1 MDAVVQWVRT
11 SWTKRSR
18 GGAEATRRNAV
29 PVSFALPARPAPL
42 THEVDM
48 AEADGFEPREGLR
61 RVSYR
66 SEVCLRLVDGQ
77 LRVELLASAWGR
89 PRRHRR
95 PPAVRLAHG
104 EWLRWQI
111 NYRFT
116 GTSDGAWLYR
126 LDTLNLAHGAVPAD
140 TFLGEPPRFIDERAL
155 IW

>member
-11 SWTKRSR
+11 TWTKRSR

-29 PVSFALPARPAPL
+29 PVSFALPAQAMPL

-48 AEADGFEPREGLR
+48 AEADGFEPREGLVR
-61 RVSYR
+61 APYR
-66 SEVCLRLVDGQ
+66 SEVRLRLADGQ
-77 LRVELLASAWGR
+77 LRVELLASAWGM

-95 PPAVRLAHG
+95 PPAVRLAYG

-116 GTSDGAWLYR
+116 GMSGGAWRYR

-140 TFLGEPPRFIDERAL
+140 TFLGEPPRFIDERAH

>member
-18 GGAEATRRNAV
+18 GGAEAARRNAV
-29 PVSFALPARPAPL
+29 PVSFALPARAAPL
-42 THEVDM
+42 THEIDM
-48 AEADGFEPREGLR
+48 AEADGFEPRERLIHPP
-61 RVSYR
+61 YR
-66 SEVCLRLVDGQ
+66 SEVRLRLLDGQ

-111 NYRFT
+111 NYRFIRT
-116 GTSDGAWLYR
+116 TDGDWLYR
-126 LDTLNLAHGAVPAD
+126 LDTLNLAHGDVPAD
-140 TFLGEPPRFIDERAL
+140 TFLGEPPRSIDERAL
-155 IW
+155 LW

>member
-1 MDAVVQWVRT
+1 
-11 SWTKRSR
+11 
-18 GGAEATRRNAV
+18 
-29 PVSFALPARPAPL
+29 
-42 THEVDM
+42 M
-48 AEADGFEPREGLR
+48 AEADGFEPHEGLR

-66 SEVCLRLVDGQ
+66 SEVRLRLEDGQ

-116 GTSDGAWLYR
+116 GMNGAWLYR
-126 LDTLNLAHGAVPAD
+126 LDTLNLAHGAVPAAA
-140 TFLGEPPRFIDERAL
+140 FLGEPPRFIDERAH

>member
-29 PVSFALPARPAPL
+29 PVSFALPAPTAPL
-42 THEVDM
+42 IQEITM
-48 AEADGFEPREGLR
+48 AEADGFEPREGLSR
-61 RVSYR
+61 PPYR
-66 SEVCLRLVDGQ
+66 SDVRLRLVDGRI
-77 LRVELLASAWGR
+77 RVELLASAWGR
-89 PRRHRR
+89 PHRHRR
-95 PPAVRLAHG
+95 PPAVHLAYG

-116 GTSDGAWLYR
+116 GTSDGAWLYH